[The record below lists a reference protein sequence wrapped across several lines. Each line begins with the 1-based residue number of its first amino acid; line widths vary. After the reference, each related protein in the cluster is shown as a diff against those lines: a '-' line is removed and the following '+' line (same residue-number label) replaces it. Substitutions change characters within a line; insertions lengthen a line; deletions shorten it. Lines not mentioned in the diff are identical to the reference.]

1 MEYGVCFVTRPESIF
16 VGFTIV
22 LFGML
27 AGIVMFAAG
36 IIMAIRL
43 NDLRRTSSEVDEVL
57 QERRR
62 IVTPSLVIIGVA
74 AALFAILLVLDFW
87 WNIGSG
93 FPFNRIL
100 MPVHAHP

>member
-1 MEYGVCFVTRPESIF
+1 VTRPEGIF
-16 VGFTIV
+16 VGLAIV

-27 AGIVMFAAG
+27 AGVVVFATG

-43 NDLRRTSSEVDEVL
+43 NNLRNTSSEADEML

-74 AALFAILLVLDFW
+74 AALCAILLVLDIW

-93 FPFNRIL
+93 FPFNR
-100 MPVHAHP
+100 MFRVGH